1 MTLCINVLCLSISFV
16 DNFYYILLITF
27 GSEFVMFGLI
37 FVRQRAGR
45 RPVEAILPLHDGGG
59 RKSGNKVYK
68 KTKLN
73 IGVRIGLNIGVR
85 IG

>member
-1 MTLCINVLCLSISFV
+1 
-16 DNFYYILLITF
+16 
-27 GSEFVMFGLI
+27 MFGLI